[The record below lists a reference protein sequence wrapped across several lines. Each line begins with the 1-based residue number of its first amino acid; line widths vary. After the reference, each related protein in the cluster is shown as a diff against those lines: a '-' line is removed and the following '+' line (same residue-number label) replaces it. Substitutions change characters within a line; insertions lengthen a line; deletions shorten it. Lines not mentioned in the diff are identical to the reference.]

1 MFRHLFKL
9 IWNQKRQNF
18 LLTLEIFVSFIV
30 LFTVFSLI
38 VYNYQNYKRPMGFVY
53 KDVWVVRMNMKAEDD
68 TVKRYFQPITQL
80 LKSMPEIED
89 FSWSSFNTPFSNG
102 MSSYSSHYDKKG
114 ANSNIYFAQ
123 DSYVK
128 TLGLTMLEGRWFTKE
143 DEAAAA
149 KPIVINRHLREYF
162 FGKGPAIGKMIG
174 AEEGKADQRIIGVV
188 EDFKDQGDFDSP
200 QNFTFYNINAEGEN
214 VNCVIVKVKPGTGAA
229 FEAKLF
235 KAVSNTIKTAN
246 VEIDQLEKRRIAKNN
261 VYIVPMIIF
270 SIVAGFLIFNVCLG
284 LFGVLWY
291 NINRRKS
298 EIGLRRAVGAS
309 GKGISLQFITESMVI
324 ASIAILLGL
333 FFAVQFPILKVFDVP
348 SGVYVS
354 AMIIAVLFI
363 YVLVGICALYPG
375 KQAATIYPAVALHE
389 D

>member
-1 MFRHLFKL
+1 MLRHLFKL

-38 VYNYQNYKRPMGFVY
+38 VYNYQNYKRPMGFTY
-53 KDVWVVRMNMKAEDD
+53 KDVWVVRMNMKSETD
-68 TVKRYFQPITQL
+68 TLSKYFQPIKQL
-80 LKSMPEIED
+80 MQSMPEIED

-102 MSSYSSHYDKKG
+102 MSSFSSHYDKKETI
-114 ANSNIYFAQ
+114 SNIYFAE
-123 DSYVK
+123 DSYVH
-128 TLGLTMLEGRWFTKE
+128 TLGLTMLEGRWFNKE
-143 DEAAAA
+143 DQAAAV
-149 KPIVINRHLREYF
+149 KPVIINRHLREFF
-162 FGKGPAIGKMIG
+162 FGNGPAIGKMVG
-174 AEEGKADQRIIGVV
+174 AEAGKADQKIIGVV
-188 EDFKDQGDFDSP
+188 EDFKDQGDFEAP
-200 QNFTFYNINAEGEN
+200 QNFTFFKINPESDWI
-214 VNCVIVKVKPGTGAA
+214 NCVVIKVKPGTGAA

-235 KAVSNTIKTAN
+235 KAVSNTVKSAN
-246 VEIDQLEKRRIAKNN
+246 VEIDQLDKRRIAKNN
-261 VYIVPMIIF
+261 IFIVPMVIF
-270 SIVAGFLIFNVCLG
+270 SIVAGFLIFNVSLG

-309 GKGISLQFITESMVI
+309 GNRISLQFITESLVI
-324 ASIAILLGL
+324 ASIAVILGL

-348 SGVYVS
+348 SAVYVT
-354 AMIIAVLFI
+354 AMVLSVLFI
-363 YVLVGICALYPG
+363 YVLVATCALYPG

>member
-348 SGVYVS
+348 SAVYVS